1 MMPPGPKVAKLNGEL
16 VLLGEAEDDT
26 VAVGREAFALLY
38 QEVASLSA
46 EVKPDFSVSLMY
58 DDPHLDLHPSSPR
71 DPDSA
76 PNMSKQAEL

>member
-26 VAVGREAFALLY
+26 VAAGREAFALLY

-46 EVKPDFSVSLMY
+46 EASPSVSLMN
-58 DDPHLDLHPSSPR
+58 DDLR
-71 DPDSA
+71 
-76 PNMSKQAEL
+76 